1 MFSNAFSPYYLHV
14 WPAGYPA
21 GFPAAQQVK
30 KPTPFCIA
38 DILSVDMA
46 EAARAAAQAVEHPRP
61 GARPRQAAHSPGA
74 APEARPAPP
83 VRSADLKFGVDRILS
98 TEFGGSREKVTG
110 LTALAAAVAQSQP
123 ARGGLCYGASRQ
135 LQPGVPAASH
145 PGYPP
150 YFPAAPGADVLP
162 GRRTQK
168 NPACG
173 RWSNRL
179 HTDLY
184 YPGFCDPQDTLAYAP
199 SHDFPPDHSQPSSVL
214 GWEWPGIYPILP
226 PVRSSDR
233 ILAEYNFPDLSKISV
248 AADDFKRL
256 RRESSI
262 LEARTFPHVAYNG
275 GNCLVE
281 SRVDLCIDLV
291 QSETQVT
298 PRSFPGSLQPPPD
311 HYRLGGPVSLR
322 RPLTVVTKLQLLSF
336 PCGFVRESASCFG
349 PYAILNAESQQ
360 NSQPKRKRTWSRAV
374 FSNLQRKGLEK
385 RFDIQKYVTKPDRKQ
400 LASMLGLTDAQFS
413 RHARSHRQSHGHGRP
428 LKPPSDNQ
436 PQTRFTQQY
445 KTPNQHDSERGL
457 KTMRKGLVPEPA
469 DEVEKRHEGE
479 GAAGAGEECLDDDE
493 DSPDTSVEH
502 VNPDCAASGAGKT
515 EQTTSHPE
523 LNGPADVPYGQ

>member
-98 TEFGGSREKVTG
+98 TEFGGSSEKVTG

-184 YPGFCDPQDTLAYAP
+184 YPGFCDPQDTLAY
-199 SHDFPPDHSQPSSVL
+199 
-214 GWEWPGIYPILP
+214 
-226 PVRSSDR
+226 
-233 ILAEYNFPDLSKISV
+233 
-248 AADDFKRL
+248 
-256 RRESSI
+256 
-262 LEARTFPHVAYNG
+262 
-275 GNCLVE
+275 
-281 SRVDLCIDLV
+281 
-291 QSETQVT
+291 
-298 PRSFPGSLQPPPD
+298 
-311 HYRLGGPVSLR
+311 
-322 RPLTVVTKLQLLSF
+322 
-336 PCGFVRESASCFG
+336 G

-400 LASMLGLTDAQFS
+400 LASMLGLTDAQVKVWFQN
-413 RHARSHRQSHGHGRP
+413 RRMKWRNAMKEKERQEREKVAGD
-428 LKPPSDNQ
+428 KPDPCGEELAG
-436 PQTRFTQQY
+436 TRGE
-445 KTPNQHDSERGL
+445 HDDDDDVS
-457 KTMRKGLVPEPA
+457 VA
-469 DEVEKRHEGE
+469 DTDGKDEDDYVID
-479 GAAGAGEECLDDDE
+479 AECLDDDE

-523 LNGPADVPYGQ
+523 LNGSADVPYGQ

>member
-184 YPGFCDPQDTLAYAP
+184 YPGFCDPQDTLAY
-199 SHDFPPDHSQPSSVL
+199 
-214 GWEWPGIYPILP
+214 GE
-226 PVRSSDR
+226 
-233 ILAEYNFPDLSKISV
+233 
-248 AADDFKRL
+248 
-256 RRESSI
+256 
-262 LEARTFPHVAYNG
+262 
-275 GNCLVE
+275 
-281 SRVDLCIDLV
+281 
-291 QSETQVT
+291 
-298 PRSFPGSLQPPPD
+298 
-311 HYRLGGPVSLR
+311 
-322 RPLTVVTKLQLLSF
+322 
-336 PCGFVRESASCFG
+336 
-349 PYAILNAESQQ
+349 
-360 NSQPKRKRTWSRAV
+360 
-374 FSNLQRKGLEK
+374 
-385 RFDIQKYVTKPDRKQ
+385 
-400 LASMLGLTDAQFS
+400 
-413 RHARSHRQSHGHGRP
+413 
-428 LKPPSDNQ
+428 
-436 PQTRFTQQY
+436 PQ
-445 KTPNQHDSERGL
+445 
-457 KTMRKGLVPEPA
+457 
-469 DEVEKRHEGE
+469 
-479 GAAGAGEECLDDDE
+479 
-493 DSPDTSVEH
+493 
-502 VNPDCAASGAGKT
+502 AGKT
-515 EQTTSHPE
+515 E
-523 LNGPADVPYGQ
+523 